1 MDPLYIVLLVVAGVV
16 AGFVNTIAG
25 GGSVITVPAL
35 MLLGMPADIANGT
48 NRVGVAIQSLAAM
61 HEFGKHGRL
70 DRPAIIPVLC
80 PSMSGSLLGAL
91 TASYVPVALLKP
103 LLLGTMMVMTLL
115 ILVKPNFIPP
125 DDSIAFTIRE
135 KPIAGI
141 WLFLAGIYGG
151 FVQAGVGFL
160 LLATLSGVLR
170 YDLARANALKMTC
183 TAVFGCVAL
192 GVFAWRD
199 QIDWV
204 PGLICGLATIVGVR
218 LSVRYALTVQ
228 PDTMKKWLAGM
239 ALVVCAAALA
249 K

>member
-1 MDPLYIVLLVVAGVV
+1 
-16 AGFVNTIAG
+16 
-25 GGSVITVPAL
+25 
-35 MLLGMPADIANGT
+35 
-48 NRVGVAIQSLAAM
+48 
-61 HEFGKHGRL
+61 
-70 DRPAIIPVLC
+70 
-80 PSMSGSLLGAL
+80 
-91 TASYVPVALLKP
+91 
-103 LLLGTMMVMTLL
+103 MMVMTLL

-125 DDSIAFTIRE
+125 DDSVAFTIRE

-160 LLATLSGVLR
+160 LLASLSGVLR

-192 GVFAWRD
+192 GIFAWRD

-239 ALVVCAAALA
+239 AMVVCAAALA